1 MHGIFIYPPFLYKP
15 QAKGGIIMKNEI
27 LSLYTA
33 ANYDELEEFVKSINI
48 DELVVAL
55 QEIDKKTLSEL
66 LPKLPADIS
75 AECFLRF
82 DSGLQRYLVD
92 NISDLSFDE
101 ISEEILETDDLEEKV
116 ETEIYNDII
125 LQTST
130 DARHEKL
137 LEIIDNIENKKF
149 TSLKPILS
157 EMEAVDVAELLN
169 DTEDGTDIVLF
180 RLLPKDLASDVFANM
195 DAETQENIIKA
206 FTDRELSGIINDL
219 FADDTVDIIEEMPSN
234 IVRRILKVASKS
246 TRETINQLLG
256 FPKDSAGSI
265 MTPECITLRPSMTVD
280 DALKKIRRQ
289 AVDKET
295 IYTCYVTDD
304 QKHLIGIVSAK
315 DIILHEPDDK
325 IGDFMQE
332 NIISAHTH
340 TDKEEVSNLLA
351 KYDLLAIPIVDSEDR
366 INGIVTIDD
375 AIDVIQEEAT
385 EDISKMAGITP
396 TTKPYLQTNV
406 FSIFKNRIPWLVILL
421 LSATFTGLII
431 NAYEATLNSLSPLLF
446 ACIPMLMGTG
456 GNSGSQAS
464 VTIIQ
469 SLATDEVAFRDIVK
483 VIWKEIRVA
492 VITAFILAVVCFT
505 KLQLIDKLIFGYDY
519 TAKISFVISISLF
532 MTICAAKIV
541 GACLPLLAKKA
552 HLDPAVVANPFITT
566 IVDVLSLLIF
576 CAFSICLL

>member
-1 MHGIFIYPPFLYKP
+1 
-15 QAKGGIIMKNEI
+15 MKNEI
-27 LSLYTA
+27 LSLFNSE
-33 ANYDELEEFVKSINI
+33 NYEALEDFVKSINI
-48 DELVVAL
+48 DELAVAL
-55 QEIDKKTLSEL
+55 SEIDKDVLVQI
-66 LPKLPADIS
+66 LPKLPAETS
-75 AECFLRF
+75 AECFLKF
-82 DSGLQRYLVD
+82 DSKLQRYLVD
-92 NISDLSFDE
+92 NISDLSFDV
-101 ISEEILETDDLEEKV
+101 ISEEILETENVEEIV
-116 ETEIYNDII
+116 NTEIFNDII

-137 LEIIDNIENKKF
+137 LEIIDEIENKKF

-157 EMEAVDVAELLN
+157 EMEPVDVAELLN
-169 DTEDGTDIVLF
+169 DTDDDKDILLF
-180 RLLPKDLASDVFANM
+180 RLLPKDLASEVFANM
-195 DAETQENIIKA
+195 DPDTQENIIKA
-206 FTDRELSGIINDL
+206 FTDRELSQIINDL

-234 IVRRILKVASKS
+234 IVRKILRVANKE
-246 TRETINQLLG
+246 TRENINKLLG

-265 MTPECITLRPSMTVD
+265 MTPECITLRPHMSVD
-280 DALKKIRRQ
+280 DALKKIRKQ

-304 QKHLIGIVSAK
+304 QKRLVGIVSAK
-315 DIILHEPDDK
+315 DIILHEPEDK

-332 NIISAHTH
+332 NIISCHTH

-351 KYDLLAIPIVDSEDR
+351 KYDLLAIPIVDSENR

-385 EDISKMAGITP
+385 EDISKITGMAP

-406 FSIFKNRIPWLVILL
+406 FAIFKNRIPWLVILL

-431 NAYEATLNSLSPLLF
+431 NCYESTLNALSPLLF

-469 SLATDEVAFRDIVK
+469 SLATDEVAFKDILK

-492 VITAFILAVVCFT
+492 IITALILALVCFA
-505 KLQLIDKLIFGYDY
+505 KLQLIDNLLFGYNY
-519 TAKISFVISISLF
+519 TIKISVVISISLF
-532 MTICAAKIV
+532 VTICAAKIV
-541 GACLPLLAKKA
+541 GACLPLLAKKC

-576 CAFSICLL
+576 CAFSIALL

>member
-1 MHGIFIYPPFLYKP
+1 
-15 QAKGGIIMKNEI
+15 MKNEI
-27 LSLYTA
+27 LALFEA
-33 ANYDELEEFVKSINI
+33 EKFEDLEDFVKSINI
-48 DELVVAL
+48 DELVIAL
-55 QEIDKKTLSEL
+55 QEIDKKTLAQV

-75 AECFLRF
+75 ADCFLKF
-82 DSGLQRYLVD
+82 DADLQRYLVD

-101 ISEEILETDDLEEKV
+101 ISEEILETDDIEEIV
-116 ETEIYNDII
+116 ETEIFNDII

-137 LEIIDNIENKKF
+137 LEIIDEIENKKF

-157 EMEAVDVAELLN
+157 EMEPVDVAELLN
-169 DTEDGTDIVLF
+169 DTEDGTDILLF
-180 RLLPKDLASDVFANM
+180 RLLPKDLASEVFAEM
-195 DAETQENIIKA
+195 DADTQENIIKA
-206 FTDRELSGIINDL
+206 FTDKELSGIINDL
-219 FADDTVDIIEEMPSN
+219 FVDDTVDIIEEMPSN
-234 IVRRILKVASKS
+234 VVRKILRVANKE
-246 TRETINQLLG
+246 TRESINKLLG

-265 MTPECITLRPSMTVD
+265 MTPECITLRPHMTVD

-304 QKHLIGIVSAK
+304 QKRLLGTVSAK
-315 DIILHEPDDK
+315 DIILHQPEDK

-332 NIISAHTH
+332 NIISCHTH

-375 AIDVIQEEAT
+375 AIDVIQEEAE
-385 EDISKMAGITP
+385 EDISKIAGMAP

-406 FSIFKNRIPWLVILL
+406 FAIFKNRIPWLVILL

-431 NAYEATLNSLSPLLF
+431 NSYESTLNALSPLLF

-469 SLATDEVAFRDIVK
+469 ALATDEVSFKDTLR

-492 VITAFILAVVCFT
+492 IITAFVLGLVCFA
-505 KLQLIDKLIFGYDY
+505 KLQLIDNLLFGYDY
-519 TAKISFVISISLF
+519 TVKISAVISISLF

-541 GACLPLLAKKA
+541 GACLPLLAKKC

-576 CAFSICLL
+576 CAFSISML